1 MSTCFNCF
9 KEYGEELG
17 VCPYC
22 GQSLDDIKREEYLI
36 EPGTILIDRYVI
48 GKAVGSGGFGNVY
61 KAFDKKLETI
71 VAVKEYYPQ
80 GLVNRIPGTQEVILV
95 SSRNRKEFEYG
106 KERLLQ
112 EARNI
117 AKFSA
122 HKNIVNVFEFFE
134 TNNTSY
140 MVMEF
145 LHGMPLNKY
154 LKVNGGKLDSE
165 TAVYIIS
172 AICDALSP
180 LHKAGIIHRD
190 ISPDNIYVCD
200 NKIITLFDFGTAEF
214 PDGKNELPII
224 VKPGFAPPE
233 QYETENRQG
242 FWTDI
247 YALGATLYLLLTGEK
262 PIASTDRK
270 IVDELL
276 APRKLDEEIS
286 ETLSNSVMRAM
297 AIDVHLRFQN
307 ITEFQRAIQGEIK
320 VRSVENEKKR
330 RKNKR
335 LISML
340 VAVLALVIG
349 GTGVYTAIQKQREAE
364 YLEPAEIVVCI
375 PASEGSQQYVSMEKI
390 IALFNEAY
398 PEVEINIES
407 LSVDGYEDYISE
419 QNKKE
424 NLPHLFY
431 STGISEKDL
440 NNAMDLSQIV
450 NSSNAKKCYFINV
463 YDKVYSENVKLPLGV
478 NIPVVYII
486 SSGSNSIAYEEK
498 YIKTMTDLGTESLSF
513 NTEFVSILDKTMN
526 TTCDGEE
533 PEKFFKAETSA
544 FLSTTKDYFR
554 VQTYLGGR
562 YKVLGITPE
571 ETTYCEFDNEW
582 SVGNG
587 TEDEIKAA
595 KKLLEFMLSSAAQDV
610 FYFDAIEKNGVLPIN
625 QKTFDSYVTEIFPE
639 LNVISEVTENYSFEE
654 KKDE

>member
-1 MSTCFNCF
+1 MSICFNCF
-9 KEYGEELG
+9 KEYDEKLG
-17 VCPYC
+17 FCPYC
-22 GQSLDDIKREEYLI
+22 GQNPDDIKHEEYLI
-36 EPGTILIDRYVI
+36 APGTILIDRYII

-61 KAFDKKLETI
+61 KAWDKKLETI

-80 GLVNRIPGTQEVILV
+80 GIANRIPGTQEVILV
-95 SSRNRKEFEYG
+95 SARNRKEFEYG
-106 KERLLQ
+106 KARLLQ
-112 EARNI
+112 EARHI

-134 TNNTSY
+134 ANNTSY

-154 LKVNGGKLDSE
+154 LKESGGKLE
-165 TAVYIIS
+165 PEMAVYIVS

-214 PDGKNELPII
+214 PDSKNELPII

-233 QYETENRQG
+233 QYEAENRQG

-270 IVDELL
+270 IMDELS
-276 APRKLDEEIS
+276 APRTIDEGIS
-286 ETLSNSVMRAM
+286 EALSHSVMRAM
-297 AIDVHLRFQN
+297 AIDMHLRFQN
-307 ITEFQRAIQGEIK
+307 IAEFQKAIQGEIK
-320 VRSVENEKKR
+320 VRSVESEKKR

-335 LISML
+335 LMGML
-340 VAVLALVIG
+340 AAALVLVIA
-349 GTGVYTAIQKQREAE
+349 GTGIHTAIQKQKEAE

-375 PASEGSQQYVSMEKI
+375 PGNEGSQDYATMEKI

-398 PEVEINIES
+398 PEVEINIEAV
-407 LSVDGYEDYISE
+407 SVEGYEDYITE
-419 QNKKE
+419 KNKNE
-424 NLPHLFY
+424 ALPQLFY

-440 NNAMDLSQIV
+440 NNATDLSKII
-450 NSSNAKKCYFINV
+450 NSSNAENCYFMDG
-463 YDKVYSENVKLPLGV
+463 YDKVYSETVKLPLGV
-478 NIPVVYII
+478 NVPVVYII
-486 SSGSNSIAYEEK
+486 SHGSNSVFCEGN
-498 YIKTMTDLGTESLSF
+498 YIKTVADLGTEALSL
-513 NTEFVSILDKTMN
+513 NTEFASILDKTMN
-526 TTCDGEE
+526 TTCKGEE
-533 PEKFFKAETSA
+533 PEKFYNAETSVL
-544 FLSTTKDYFR
+544 LSSTKDYFK
-554 VQTYLGGR
+554 VQDALGGR

-571 ETTYCEFDNEW
+571 NTTYCEFDNEW
-582 SVGNG
+582 SIGNG

-595 KKLLEFMLSSAAQDV
+595 NKLLEFMLTSAAQDV
-610 FYFDAIEKNGVLPIN
+610 FYFDATEKSGVLPIN
-625 QKTFDSYVTEIFPE
+625 QRTFDSYVTEIFPE
-639 LNVISEVTENYSFEE
+639 LNVICDVTKDYSVEE